1 MCLPIRATSEPSGQT
16 ELQSTPRTQT
26 VQTCQPG
33 RRYYI
38 PTNVHDTQGTEYQY
52 RCKPR
57 TSFHDSSIPS
67 SSPFSRSYNN
77 RDKKREPI
85 ILACPVRTNSPQRGT
100 RLFDQKSGKQPR
112 ERERY
117 EGTERGCTLR
127 PVSATLMTFFFFSL
141 FLSLLLF
148 EHAHSSRDTLFFFFF
163 YHTEFEFES
172 PDNRSQSPP
181 GFRNRIDDAVYISF
195 RPIFRINNSSYIYK
209 YIYLYTYLY
218 ACTLE
223 YWKLNI

>member
-127 PVSATLMTFFFFSL
+127 PVSATLMTFFFLSL

-163 YHTEFEFES
+163 LPHRIRIRVSGQPKSIPTRI
-172 PDNRSQSPP
+172 PKPNRWCCLHFVST
-181 GFRNRIDDAVYISF
+181 DIS
-195 RPIFRINNSSYIYK
+195 N
-209 YIYLYTYLY
+209 
-218 ACTLE
+218 
-223 YWKLNI
+223 

>member
-38 PTNVHDTQGTEYQY
+38 PTNVHDTQGPEYN
-52 RCKPR
+52 RSKPR
-57 TSFHDSSIPS
+57 TSFHDSSIP

-117 EGTERGCTLR
+117 EGTERGCMLR
-127 PVSATLMTFFFFSL
+127 PVSATLMTFFFSL
-141 FLSLLLF
+141 SSSSNTLTLATLCFFTTPNLNSSLRQPMLP
-148 EHAHSSRDTLFFFFF
+148 SRILK
-163 YHTEFEFES
+163 
-172 PDNRSQSPP
+172 PNP
-181 GFRNRIDDAVYISF
+181 IDAVYISF
-195 RPIFRINNSSYIYK
+195 RPIFRINNSLYIYK
-209 YIYLYTYLY
+209 YIH
-218 ACTLE
+218 ACTFE
-223 YWKLNI
+223 YWELNI

>member
-127 PVSATLMTFFFFSL
+127 PVSATLMTFFFFTTPNS
-141 FLSLLLF
+141 
-148 EHAHSSRDTLFFFFF
+148 
-163 YHTEFEFES
+163 
-172 PDNRSQSPP
+172 
-181 GFRNRIDDAVYISF
+181 
-195 RPIFRINNSSYIYK
+195 NSSLRTTEVNPHPDSETESMMLFTFRFDRYFELIIHRIFTNIYIYTH
-209 YIYLYTYLY
+209 IYTRVH
-218 ACTLE
+218 
-223 YWKLNI
+223 WNIGN

>member
-38 PTNVHDTQGTEYQY
+38 PTNVHDTQGPEYN
-52 RCKPR
+52 RSKPR
-57 TSFHDSSIPS
+57 TSFHDSSIP

-117 EGTERGCTLR
+117 EGTERGCMLR
-127 PVSATLMTFFFFSL
+127 PVSATLMTFFFLSPPLRTRLLSRHFV
-141 FLSLLLF
+141 FLPHRIRIRVS
-148 EHAHSSRDTLFFFFF
+148 
-163 YHTEFEFES
+163 
-172 PDNRSQSPP
+172 DNRCSPP
-181 GFRNRIDDAVYISF
+181 GF
-195 RPIFRINNSSYIYK
+195 
-209 YIYLYTYLY
+209 
-218 ACTLE
+218 
-223 YWKLNI
+223 

>member
-38 PTNVHDTQGTEYQY
+38 PTNVHDTQGPEYN
-52 RCKPR
+52 RSKPR
-57 TSFHDSSIPS
+57 TSFHDSSIP

-117 EGTERGCTLR
+117 EGTERGCMLR

-141 FLSLLLF
+141 LLF
-148 EHAHSSRDTLFFFFF
+148 EHAYSRDTLFF

-172 PDNRSQSPP
+172 PTT
-181 GFRNRIDDAVYISF
+181 DAPLPDSETESDRCCLHFVSTDIS
-195 RPIFRINNSSYIYK
+195 N
-209 YIYLYTYLY
+209 
-218 ACTLE
+218 
-223 YWKLNI
+223 